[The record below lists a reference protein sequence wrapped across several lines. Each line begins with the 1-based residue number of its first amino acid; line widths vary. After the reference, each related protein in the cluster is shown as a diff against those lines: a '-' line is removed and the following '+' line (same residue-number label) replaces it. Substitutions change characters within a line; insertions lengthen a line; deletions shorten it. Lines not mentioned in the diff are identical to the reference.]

1 MKKSLYSH
9 LKWIGAED
17 KIMNLVGLPLSHLP
31 DLYPDESDARMTKET
46 YRHQDRS
53 AFKSEHCQ
61 VERKVRKELNELFQE
76 LS

>member
-31 DLYPDESDARMTKET
+31 DLYPDESDARITQETGKEG
-46 YRHQDRS
+46 
-53 AFKSEHCQ
+53 
-61 VERKVRKELNELFQE
+61 
-76 LS
+76 